1 MFVARFSINK
11 NGNVHTYGNFDVAGN
26 LTAPNIYNKNQVD
39 NLLSGK
45 TEYNNIINRC
55 NRKQTDR

>member
-1 MFVARFSINK
+1 MFVARFSIN
-11 NGNVHTYGNFDVAGN
+11 NGNAYTYGDFGCGGL

-45 TEYNNIINRC
+45 QNTLLHQRI
-55 NRKQTDR
+55 